1 MPTLSLESL
10 VNLLRALWTLLVH
23 ALPLT
28 SEKTTGSTTLK
39 QESVELVPSLSN
51 NSTSHRSCDP
61 PEKLDRGKWVPKIQ
75 GSFTTWKRVTSKIMQ
90 IDSDSSSD
98 MDFDMAEAMDIVS
111 DDSLPPMVPLRRAK
125 RAHLIK
131 YGVPA
136 GKK

>member
-1 MPTLSLESL
+1 M
-10 VNLLRALWTLLVH
+10 
-23 ALPLT
+23 
-28 SEKTTGSTTLK
+28 
-39 QESVELVPSLSN
+39 
-51 NSTSHRSCDP
+51 
-61 PEKLDRGKWVPKIQ
+61 
-75 GSFTTWKRVTSKIMQ
+75 TSKIMQ

-111 DDSLPPMVPLRRAK
+111 DDAANVLPPMVPLRRAK